1 MRVVCLLP
9 ARDAAAHLPA
19 WFESVSRFADAVVA
33 LDDGSVDGTAEL
45 LDAHPMV
52 EVLLRNPVRRD
63 FAGWDDSQNRNRLLS
78 AARSRRPD
86 FVISIDA
93 DERLSPRDGD
103 ALRHFIEHDARPG
116 IAYGFPVVQMVD
128 DVDHFDGI
136 ESDAYRLFAYREHHR
151 FPEHRLHFPPVPTAI
166 PRHRWLV
173 TNLRIQHL
181 GGLTPELRRAR
192 REKYREADPTQEW
205 EDYAYLEAPPSRKR
219 VFRERRPG
227 CPVIL
232 RSRFGWDPS
241 ETEPE
246 MDWPVLSIVV
256 IIDDAAADEMI
267 PLVRAIDTQGLRHD
281 SEVIVL
287 AHGAGAA
294 DDVARLRP
302 GSTVIEIPMDTTPGA
317 ARNRGLRVARGDYV
331 VFFDA
336 PADLAPGALAALV
349 ETHDAG
355 NGYVA
360 GRVANRSRSAHGWA
374 EYLDGPGSGSFAR
387 APLLA
392 TGGFDERLA
401 SGVDAAARDRV
412 LRAGQHPAESP
423 LITYRFSTAVATRA
437 GHLRTA
443 FERGRAS
450 AATPL
455 PRNDGHL
462 LVEQDAPRCDPRVRA
477 LRVAGMAAARVGA
490 WLGAAETWSRSRRR

>member
-19 WFESVSRFADAVVA
+19 WFESVARFADAVVA

-45 LDAHPMV
+45 LEAHPLV
-52 EVLLRNPVRRD
+52 EVLLRNPVRPG
-63 FAGWDDSQNRNRLLS
+63 FAGWDDSQNRNRLLT
-78 AARSRRPD
+78 AARALRPD

-93 DERLSPRDGD
+93 DERLSPGDGD
-103 ALRHFIEHDARPG
+103 ALRQFIEHDARPG
-116 IAYGFPVVQMVD
+116 LAYGFPFLQMLD

-136 ESDAYRLFAYREHHR
+136 ESNAYRLFAYREHHR

-192 REKYREADPTQEW
+192 REKYREADPAQDW

-232 RSRFGWDPS
+232 QSRFGWDPS
-241 ETEPE
+241 ETPPE
-246 MDWPVLSIVV
+246 MDWPVLSVVV
-256 IIDDAAADEMI
+256 IVDDAAVDEML
-267 PLVRAIDTQGLRHD
+267 PLLRAIDTQRLHQD
-281 SEVIVL
+281 SEVIVV

-349 ETHDAG
+349 EAHDAG
-355 NGYVA
+355 IGYVA
-360 GRVANRSRSAHGWA
+360 GRVTNRARSAYGWA

-392 TGGFDERLA
+392 TGGFDEHLA
-401 SGVDAAARDRV
+401 WGVDAAARDRV
-412 LRAGQHPAESP
+412 LRAGQHAAESP
-423 LITYRFSTAVATRA
+423 LIAYGFSTAVATRA

-450 AATPL
+450 AAPPL
-455 PRNDGHL
+455 PRDDGHL
-462 LVEQDAPRCDPRVRA
+462 LVEEDVPRCDPRIRA
-477 LRVAGMAAARVGA
+477 LRVAGAAAARAGA
-490 WLGAAETWSRSRRR
+490 WRGVVDTWWHTRGR